1 MSEPDPEIMRDEAA
15 FRAELGWRLR
25 KLRTW
30 DDDLSQDELAARA
43 GVTRN
48 FISAIERGAQGLDA
62 RRLLRIADALGVP
75 MSAPLCQEPLPLS
88 PTRRRS

>member
-1 MSEPDPEIMRDEAA
+1 MSRPTTPAAHTPNKDRRGHAAVSEPDPEIMHDEAA

-48 FISAIERGAQGLDA
+48 FISAIEPGAG
-62 RRLLRIADALGVP
+62 P
-75 MSAPLCQEPLPLS
+75 
-88 PTRRRS
+88 